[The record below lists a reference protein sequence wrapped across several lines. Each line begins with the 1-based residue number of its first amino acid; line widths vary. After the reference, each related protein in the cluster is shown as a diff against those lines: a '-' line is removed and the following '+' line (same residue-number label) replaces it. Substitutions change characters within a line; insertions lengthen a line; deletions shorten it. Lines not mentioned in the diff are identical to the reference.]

1 MNRPNSE
8 ARDAFLLALF
18 FAGYGLL
25 VWMVRRNA
33 ATIARVGDA
42 LDPKRLE
49 FARMRR
55 SEMIEQ
61 ENTDG
66 N

>member
-33 ATIARVGDA
+33 GTIARVSDA
-42 LDPKRLE
+42 LDPNRLQ
-49 FARMRR
+49 FARLRR
-55 SEMIEQ
+55 AEMIAE

-66 N
+66 D